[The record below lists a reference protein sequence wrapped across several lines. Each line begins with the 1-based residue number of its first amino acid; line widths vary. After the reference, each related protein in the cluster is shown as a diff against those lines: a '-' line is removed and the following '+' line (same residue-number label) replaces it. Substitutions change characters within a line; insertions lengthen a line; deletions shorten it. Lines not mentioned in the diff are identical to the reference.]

1 MTSPTIEKELAK
13 ECAEGVSRAITKE
26 MGDGLFYVLVDESR
40 DISIKEEMAVVV
52 R

>member
-13 ECAEGVSRAITKE
+13 ECAEGVSRAIKKE
-26 MGDGLFYVLVDESR
+26 MGDGLFSVLVDESR
-40 DISIKEEMAVVV
+40 DISIKEQMAVVV